1 MWFKNPLFFQDV
13 FLYKDKNRDYIGNYL
28 ENATRLPE
36 KRLQKIHW
44 NIYKWKE
51 QKFTCKKDTIVRN
64 FGELMNPIERM
75 RCD

>member
-13 FLYKDKNRDYIGNYL
+13 FLYKEKNRDYICNYL
-28 ENATRLPE
+28 ENATRLSE
-36 KRLQKIHW
+36 KRLKKILW

-51 QKFTCKKDTIVRN
+51 QKFTHKKDTIVRN